1 MSISGSMAPVESTNV
16 SVYLGMCSVSS
27 MPFRYAAI
35 RQVYLLVYLR
45 LPEIA
50 GYSRKTASGF
60 ILETSRFRW
69 KIAKT
74 AVFQRSALRSGLLP
88 DLFGQV
94 AHFVFHLA
102 KDHSFADG
110 NKRTAMSVSLALLD
124 KEGINLAIDDDA
136 DPAENTL
143 YKLISAL
150 VTEIITEET
159 FVSEFRNAG
168 RVSGLRE

>member
-1 MSISGSMAPVESTNV
+1 MENS
-16 SVYLGMCSVSS
+16 
-27 MPFRYAAI
+27 
-35 RQVYLLVYLR
+35 Q
-45 LPEIA
+45 
-50 GYSRKTASGF
+50 K
-60 ILETSRFRW
+60 RW
-69 KIAKT
+69 FSNE
-74 AVFQRSALRSGLLP
+74 VRWRSGLLP

-159 FVSEFRNAG
+159 DRKSV
-168 RVSGLRE
+168 V

>member
-1 MSISGSMAPVESTNV
+1 M
-16 SVYLGMCSVSS
+16 
-27 MPFRYAAI
+27 
-35 RQVYLLVYLR
+35 
-45 LPEIA
+45 
-50 GYSRKTASGF
+50 
-60 ILETSRFRW
+60 RW
-69 KIAKT
+69 
-74 AVFQRSALRSGLLP
+74 RSGLLP

-136 DPAENTL
+136 DPAE
-143 YKLISAL
+143 
-150 VTEIITEET
+150 ET
-159 FVSEFRNAG
+159 FASEFRNAG

>member
-1 MSISGSMAPVESTNV
+1 MENSQK
-16 SVYLGMCSVSS
+16 
-27 MPFRYAAI
+27 R
-35 RQVYLLVYLR
+35 
-45 LPEIA
+45 
-50 GYSRKTASGF
+50 
-60 ILETSRFRW
+60 RFSNEVRW
-69 KIAKT
+69 
-74 AVFQRSALRSGLLP
+74 RSGLLP

-150 VTEIITEET
+150 VTELSRRRHSPRSSGTRDV
-159 FVSEFRNAG
+159 FPDSESN
-168 RVSGLRE
+168 

>member
-1 MSISGSMAPVESTNV
+1 M
-16 SVYLGMCSVSS
+16 
-27 MPFRYAAI
+27 
-35 RQVYLLVYLR
+35 
-45 LPEIA
+45 
-50 GYSRKTASGF
+50 
-60 ILETSRFRW
+60 RW
-69 KIAKT
+69 
-74 AVFQRSALRSGLLP
+74 RSGLLP

-143 YKLISAL
+143 YKLKKKWSSNHGQQESEMQYLDAISKT
-150 VTEIITEET
+150 TE
-159 FVSEFRNAG
+159 
-168 RVSGLRE
+168 

>member
-1 MSISGSMAPVESTNV
+1 MENSQK
-16 SVYLGMCSVSS
+16 
-27 MPFRYAAI
+27 R
-35 RQVYLLVYLR
+35 
-45 LPEIA
+45 
-50 GYSRKTASGF
+50 
-60 ILETSRFRW
+60 RFSNEVRW
-69 KIAKT
+69 
-74 AVFQRSALRSGLLP
+74 RSGLLP

-124 KEGINLAIDDDA
+124 KEGINLDIDDDA

-159 FVSEFRNAG
+159 FASEFRNAG

>member
-1 MSISGSMAPVESTNV
+1 MLERYTDEWWRMQAPPIVLDELQVEGLTQSIIME
-16 SVYLGMCSVSS
+16 
-27 MPFRYAAI
+27 RE
-35 RQVYLLVYLR
+35 RQVMAKGLIVERPADEGLV
-45 LPEIA
+45 
-50 GYSRKTASGF
+50 
-60 ILETSRFRW
+60 
-69 KIAKT
+69 
-74 AVFQRSALRSGLLP
+74 RSAVCSSFVPFFGQSPQERFP

-110 NKRTAMSVSLALLD
+110 NKRTAMSVSLALLY

-159 FVSEFRNAG
+159 FASEFRSAG

>member
-1 MSISGSMAPVESTNV
+1 M
-16 SVYLGMCSVSS
+16 
-27 MPFRYAAI
+27 
-35 RQVYLLVYLR
+35 
-45 LPEIA
+45 
-50 GYSRKTASGF
+50 
-60 ILETSRFRW
+60 RW
-69 KIAKT
+69 
-74 AVFQRSALRSGLLP
+74 RSGLLP

-143 YKLISAL
+143 YKLISAR

-168 RVSGLRE
+168 RVSGLREYLAHVIRFRPPCRRGTVVGRIALESYCRLRFYFDRIA

>member
-1 MSISGSMAPVESTNV
+1 M
-16 SVYLGMCSVSS
+16 
-27 MPFRYAAI
+27 
-35 RQVYLLVYLR
+35 
-45 LPEIA
+45 
-50 GYSRKTASGF
+50 
-60 ILETSRFRW
+60 RW
-69 KIAKT
+69 
-74 AVFQRSALRSGLLP
+74 RSGLLP

-159 FVSEFRNAG
+159 FASEFRNAG
-168 RVSGLRE
+168 RVSGVCFAVLRFYLGYVIGYPPRSGRGRGVGRIALESYCRLRFYFDRIA

>member
-1 MSISGSMAPVESTNV
+1 
-16 SVYLGMCSVSS
+16 

-69 KIAKT
+69 KIAKNGGFPT
-74 AVFQRSALRSGLLP
+74 KCVWRSGLLP
-88 DLFGQV
+88 RSVRTGGAFRLPSCKGTTRSRM
-94 AHFVFHLA
+94 AT
-102 KDHSFADG
+102 
-110 NKRTAMSVSLALLD
+110 KRTAMSVSLALLD

-150 VTEIITEET
+150 VTEYHGGDIRLGVQERGTC
-159 FVSEFRNAG
+159 FRTPESN
-168 RVSGLRE
+168 

>member
-1 MSISGSMAPVESTNV
+1 M
-16 SVYLGMCSVSS
+16 
-27 MPFRYAAI
+27 
-35 RQVYLLVYLR
+35 
-45 LPEIA
+45 
-50 GYSRKTASGF
+50 
-60 ILETSRFRW
+60 RW
-69 KIAKT
+69 
-74 AVFQRSALRSGLLP
+74 RSGLLP

-102 KDHSFADG
+102 KEHWFADG
-110 NKRTAMSVSLALLD
+110 NKRTAMSVSVALLD

-159 FVSEFRNAG
+159 FASEFRNAG

>member
-1 MSISGSMAPVESTNV
+1 MAHYGKPDAADLAASHAFGIARNH
-16 SVYLGMCSVSS
+16 
-27 MPFRYAAI
+27 PFI
-35 RQVYLLVYLR
+35 
-45 LPEIA
+45 
-50 GYSRKTASGF
+50 
-60 ILETSRFRW
+60 
-69 KIAKT
+69 
-74 AVFQRSALRSGLLP
+74 
-88 DLFGQV
+88 
-94 AHFVFHLA
+94 
-102 KDHSFADG
+102 DG

-159 FVSEFRNAG
+159 FASEFRNAG

>member
-1 MSISGSMAPVESTNV
+1 MAPVESTNV

-69 KIAKT
+69 KIAKNGGFPT
-74 AVFQRSALRSGLLP
+74 EVRWRSGLLP

-168 RVSGLRE
+168 RVSGLPRSN

>member
-1 MSISGSMAPVESTNV
+1 M
-16 SVYLGMCSVSS
+16 
-27 MPFRYAAI
+27 
-35 RQVYLLVYLR
+35 
-45 LPEIA
+45 
-50 GYSRKTASGF
+50 
-60 ILETSRFRW
+60 RW
-69 KIAKT
+69 
-74 AVFQRSALRSGLLP
+74 RSGLLP

-159 FVSEFRNAG
+159 FASEFRNAG
-168 RVSGLRE
+168 RVSGSAPRAAAARWSAASPLSPTADYVFISTE